1 MKHGLIYALIFF
13 FSLPLMAQ
21 QEDKSKY
28 DKEKLESAKVAFIT
42 QRLDLSPE
50 QAEKFWPAYNQ
61 HSKKKRSLMKEIDRL
76 VKEDEE
82 ITDERAAAVI
92 ERKFEIQQQIL
103 DSEKAFMKHIVK
115 VISPVQAIK
124 LDNVNKDFARHIYRM
139 QKRNK

>member
-1 MKHGLIYALIFF
+1 
-13 FSLPLMAQ
+13 
-21 QEDKSKY
+21 
-28 DKEKLESAKVAFIT
+28 
-42 QRLDLSPE
+42 
-50 QAEKFWPAYNQ
+50 
-61 HSKKKRSLMKEIDRL
+61 MKEIDRL

>member
-1 MKHGLIYALIFF
+1 MRHAVVYALIFLF
-13 FSLPLMAQ
+13 ALPVMAQ
-21 QEDKSKY
+21 KREKSEY

-61 HSKKKRSLMKEIDRL
+61 HSKEKRSLMREIDRL

-82 ITDERAAAVI
+82 ITDVRAAAVI
-92 ERKFEIQQQIL
+92 ERRFEIQQQIL
-103 DSEKAFMKHIVK
+103 DSERAFMKNIVK
-115 VISPVQAIK
+115 IISPVQAVK
-124 LDNVNKDFARHIYRM
+124 LDDVNKDFARHIYRM

>member
-1 MKHGLIYALIFF
+1 
-13 FSLPLMAQ
+13 MAQ

>member
-1 MKHGLIYALIFF
+1 MKHALIYALIFF